1 MTRTSA
7 PLTRASRTSPA
18 PRLGPHAA
26 ATRQS
31 AAGGARIAVS
41 NNLKQMHGLT
51 VPRRDAGAWG
61 RRCRMCPGKARRIA
75 VPRLPKNR
83 HHVTTPVASQ
93 NAPARISSMKGW
105 RSAAV
110 PP

>member
-1 MTRTSA
+1 MTRASA

-18 PRLGPHAA
+18 PRLGPDGA

-51 VPRRDAGAWG
+51 VPRQDAGAWG
-61 RRCRMCPGKARRIA
+61 RRCRMCPDKAPRIA
-75 VPRLPKNR
+75 VPGSPRTGIR
-83 HHVTTPVASQ
+83 
-93 NAPARISSMKGW
+93 
-105 RSAAV
+105 
-110 PP
+110 